1 MLDPWSMRQ
10 RPFRKMAYMTW
21 RLRRNLN
28 NAASIHCTSEGERD
42 LLERL
47 HLRAPRIV
55 EPNGVD
61 LAEFVNLP
69 QRGAFR
75 NRYSGIGDRPIV
87 LFLGRLHYK
96 KGLDLLIPAFASGT
110 SGEVMLVIAGP
121 DGDGY
126 QAKIERLV
134 DLYKLNDRVLFTGML
149 YGRER
154 IEALADA
161 DLFVLPSYQENFGIA
176 VVEALSAGC
185 PVLVSDKVN
194 IHKQITDAGV
204 GGMVPTRVDSLA
216 MALTRWMGD
225 RGNAPLPRQARRANL
240 SANIMIGA
248 PSHSGGRKDTTD

>member
-1 MLDPWSMRQ
+1 MKGTRS
-10 RPFRKMAYMTW
+10 AGAIASA
-21 RLRRNLN
+21 RL
-28 NAASIHCTSEGERD
+28 
-42 LLERL
+42 
-47 HLRAPRIV
+47 RIV

-61 LAEFVNLP
+61 LAEFDNLP

-75 NRYSGIGDRPIV
+75 HRYSGIGDRPIV

-96 KGLDLLIPAFASGT
+96 KGLDLLVPAFASGT

-149 YGRER
+149 YGKER
-154 IEALADA
+154 IEVLADA

-176 VVEALSAGC
+176 VVEALCSGC

-204 GGMVPTRVDSLA
+204 GGMVPTRVEPLA
-216 MALTRWMGD
+216 AALTRWMGD
-225 RGNAPLPRQARRANL
+225 REMRLAAAGRTRELC
-240 SANIMIGA
+240 ANIMIGA
-248 PSHSGGRKDTTD
+248 PSHNGGQNDTND